1 MISCITT
8 SHNDIITAAKIP
20 RKEIAGPDKFSLAV
34 SLCSKAHSVLTE
46 GREEKERFFLKLIG
60 RVVD

>member
-8 SHNDIITAAKIP
+8 SHNEIITGAKIP

-34 SLCSKAHSVLTE
+34 SLCQKWKKRIQNAHFVITE
-46 GREEKERFFLKLIG
+46 GREEKDSFF
-60 RVVD
+60 